1 MIVLTD
7 AFMHRDGV
15 IHKPRAIEEGGGLAK
30 TMGHGHHEICSF

>member
-15 IHKPRAIEEGGGLAK
+15 IHKPRAMEEGGGLAK
-30 TMGHGHHEICSF
+30 IIHYYKNLIF